1 MDFFPFFRRPYYY
14 SEPWQNR
21 YTYNSYRTGKKNIK
35 NQMPNNNIEQEKASK
50 NNDVTDKYRDESCQ
64 QIMGFNSDDILI
76 IVLLL
81 FLYSEGVRDNILFIV
96 LILLLLT

>member
-14 SEPWQNR
+14 TEPWQNR
-21 YTYNSYRTGKKNIK
+21 YIYNPYRTGKKNIK
-35 NQMPNNNIEQEKASK
+35 NQTPNNNMGQEKVNTNNENASE
-50 NNDVTDKYRDESCQ
+50 YRDTARQ

-76 IVLLL
+76 ITLLL
-81 FLYSEGVRDNILFIV
+81 FLYNEGVRDNILFIV

>member
-14 SEPWQNR
+14 TEPWQNR
-21 YTYNSYRTGKKNIK
+21 YIYNSYRQDKKNIK
-35 NQMPNNNIEQEKASK
+35 KQMTNNREQDKVNT
-50 NNDVTDKYRDESCQ
+50 NNESTRDTSCQ

>member
-21 YTYNSYRTGKKNIK
+21 YIYNSYRTGRKNIK
-35 NQMPNNNIEQEKASK
+35 KQMQSNSEQDKANKNNN
-50 NNDVTDKYRDESCQ
+50 VTDRYRDESCQ